1 MSILSHYPFF
11 LLILARLSAFLITLP
26 LFSYRT
32 IPAVHKAGFAFFL
45 SLIMFESVQP
55 PDLEVNGAFYLL
67 LMKEIFIGLM
77 IGFIAYLIYTC
88 IMIAGSFMDFQIGFA
103 IANIID
109 PQTGAQ
115 SPLIGQLL
123 NTLALLLMLSLN
135 AHHMLLD
142 GVFYSFRYIP
152 PDTFSFSLEGE
163 SIPDFLI
170 TSFSA
175 MFLIA
180 FQMSLPIVG
189 SLFIVDIALGIVA
202 KTVPQMNIFV
212 VGLPI
217 KMLLSF
223 VLLIIVMSAL
233 FFVMQGLFETL
244 AETMRNLIR
253 LLGGTGNASDPA

>member
-1 MSILSHYPFF
+1 MSLLNNYPFF
-11 LLILARLSAFLITLP
+11 LLIFARITAFMITMP

-32 IPAVHKAGFAFFL
+32 IPAFHKAGFSFFL
-45 SLIMFESVQP
+45 ALIMFETLNP
-55 PDLEVNGAFYLL
+55 ADMAIDGTYFLL
-67 LMKEIFIGLM
+67 LMKEVFTGLL
-77 IGFIAYLIYTC
+77 IGFIAYMIYTA
-88 IMIAGSFMDFQIGFA
+88 IMIAGSFIDFQVGFA

-142 GVFYSFRYIP
+142 GMFYSFTYIP
-152 PDTFSFSLEGE
+152 AEAFSFTLTSEG
-163 SIPDFLI
+163 IPEFI
-170 TSFSA
+170 IKSFSA

-180 FQMSLPIVG
+180 FQMSLPLVG

-212 VGLPI
+212 VGLPV
-217 KMLLSF
+217 KMLTAF
-223 VLLIIVMSAL
+223 VLMIIVMSAL
-233 FFVMQGLFETL
+233 FFAMEGLFDMMAETIRDLMQG
-244 AETMRNLIR
+244 MGGDGRNE
-253 LLGGTGNASDPA
+253 AA

>member
-1 MSILSHYPFF
+1 MSLLNHYPFF
-11 LLILARLSAFLITLP
+11 LLIFARMSAFMITLP

-32 IPAVHKAGFAFFL
+32 IPAFHKAGFSFFL
-45 SLIMFESVQP
+45 ALIMYETMKP
-55 PDLEVNGAFYLL
+55 PVLEINAFYFQLL
-67 LMKEIFIGLM
+67 LKEIFIGLM
-77 IGFIAYLIYTC
+77 IGFLAYLMYSA

-115 SPLIGQLL
+115 SPLLGQLL

-142 GVFYSFRYIP
+142 GVYYSFQYIP
-152 PDTFSFSLEGE
+152 PESVSFSLT
-163 SIPDFLI
+163 SDAIPEFI
-170 TSFSA
+170 MKSFSL

-180 FQMSLPIVG
+180 FQMALPIVG

-212 VGLPI
+212 VGLPV
-217 KMLLSF
+217 KMLSAF
-223 VLLIIVMSAL
+223 LLLMIVMGAL
-233 FFVMQGLFETL
+233 FFAMQGLFETL
-244 AETMRNLIR
+244 TETMRDLIK
-253 LLGGTGNASDPA
+253 LLGGVDHAVNKP